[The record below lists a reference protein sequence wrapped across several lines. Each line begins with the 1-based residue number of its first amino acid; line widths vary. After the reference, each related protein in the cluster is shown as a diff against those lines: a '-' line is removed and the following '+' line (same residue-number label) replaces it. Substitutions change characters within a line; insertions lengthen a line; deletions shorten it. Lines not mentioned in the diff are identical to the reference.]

1 MKRTGPAIV
10 FRDLLLGLVGIL
22 FMALVL
28 VLIQV
33 SAIKKT
39 NDGQTPP
46 GNVTVFITWPP
57 GDNDVDLW
65 VMGPGEQRPVGYSN
79 KGGLLW
85 NLLRDDLGNA
95 SDMSDTNM
103 ESAYSRGA
111 PAGEYQ
117 INLHCFRCRT
127 FPQKIQVEVGLNDP
141 KTGAGTVVIAT
152 ATVSLMANGQERTA
166 VRFKIDAA
174 GKFVNGSLNA
184 VFRPLRS
191 AVPNAGSGFGQ

>member
-1 MKRTGPAIV
+1 MKRTGPAVV
-10 FRDLLLGLVGIL
+10 FRDLLLGVIGIL
-22 FMALVL
+22 AFALFL

-65 VMGPGEQRPVGYSN
+65 VMGPGEKRPVGYSN
-79 KGGLLW
+79 KGGVLW

-95 SDMSDTNM
+95 SDNSDVNM

-111 PAGEYQ
+111 PAGEWQ
-117 INLHCFRCRT
+117 VNLHCFRCGT
-127 FPQKIQVEVGLNDP
+127 VPQKVQVEVGLNDG
-141 KTGAGTVVIAT
+141 KGAGTVVIAT
-152 ATVSLMANGQERTA
+152 ATVLLMANGQERTA

-174 GKFVNGSLNA
+174 GKFVNGSINS
-184 VFRPLRS
+184 VFKPLRS
-191 AVPNAGSGFGQ
+191 ATLNNGSGIGQ